1 MNSLTSEISF
11 HNSKLFFSRIELNKI
26 LACYSLGVSRGN
38 WKDYAINF
46 RKNEAIFFIFKN
58 SFATPHCILTKS
70 VKNKKN
76 KFIYDLNIGN
86 IKKNNFNKINNLLIL
101 LKRKNFKLLNL
112 N

>member
-1 MNSLTSEISF
+1 MSTSCPSAK
-11 HNSKLFFSRIELNKI
+11 SDDA
-26 LACYSLGVSRGN
+26 LAVPVADAL
-38 WKDYAINF
+38 
-46 RKNEAIFFIFKN
+46 IFKN

-86 IKKNNFNKINNLLIL
+86 IKKNNFNKIDDLLIF